1 MLAELDIHNFAI
13 IDKLKLT
20 LSPGFNVLT
29 GETGAGKSII
39 IDAVT
44 LLLGGRADSSTVR
57 AGTDQARIEGVFIL
71 DSEQRE
77 ALRPSLEEL
86 GLEGEGESII
96 LARELSATGRS
107 VGRINGRAVTVKAL
121 QEIGERLVDIH
132 GQSEHLSLLRV
143 RAHIDLLDRYA
154 GLTELRGQ
162 VAAHVRELNS
172 IRGQLATLR
181 RDARELARRVDLLE
195 FQVQEIQGAKLKP
208 GEEQALAQE
217 RVLLTNAERLVELS
231 TGIYQSLYEG
241 DGEQRAALDLLGS
254 ALRDLGNLEKLDPR
268 LAEQRQSAETAV
280 YVLED
285 LAHAIRDYRDNIEFS
300 PARLAQVE
308 ERLDLIF
315 RLKRKYGESIPEILA
330 FGERAAQELESI
342 SHSEER
348 IQVLETE
355 EQVRLAEVA
364 EVAQELSVARQA
376 AAGSL
381 ARAVEHEL
389 ENLRM
394 SRTRFEVSLERVE
407 TPDGVEI
414 DGKGFAFDATG
425 IDRVEFLISPNP
437 GEPLKPLVKI
447 ASGGETSRLML
458 ALKTVLASAD
468 TTPTLIFDEIDSG
481 IGGRVGEIVGR
492 KLWGLTK
499 QGGRSPERS
508 EGTGAGGQG
517 STSVSLHLGHAEH
530 QVVCVTHLPQ
540 IAVYGD
546 AHYQIS
552 KRVVGERTST
562 EARMLDSGKRVDEIM
577 QMLGS
582 SSEAARQTAAAMLDE
597 VQQWKTEQTQWRN
610 LKSP

>member
-1 MLAELDIHNFAI
+1 MLVELDIHNFAI
-13 IDKLKLT
+13 IDKLTLP

-39 IDAVT
+39 IDAVS

-71 DSEQRE
+71 DSKQRE

-86 GLEGEGESII
+86 GLEDAGDALI
-96 LARELSATGRS
+96 LTRELSATGRS

-143 RAHIDLLDRYA
+143 RTHIDLLDRYA
-154 GLTELRGQ
+154 GLADLREQ
-162 VAAHVRELNS
+162 VAATVRELNN
-172 IRGQLATLR
+172 IRHQLATLR

-195 FQVQEIQGAKLKP
+195 FQVQEIQAAKLKP
-208 GEEQALAQE
+208 GEEEALAQE
-217 RVLLTNAERLVELS
+217 RVLLTNAERLLALS
-231 TGIYQSLYEG
+231 TSIYQSLYAG
-241 DGEQRAALDLLGS
+241 DGEQQTALDLLNS
-254 ALRDLGNLEKLDPR
+254 ALRDLCNLEKLDPR
-268 LAEQRQSAETAV
+268 LAEQRQIAETAV
-280 YVLED
+280 YALED
-285 LAHAIRDYRDNIEFS
+285 LAHAIRDYRDNIEYN
-300 PARLAQVE
+300 PARLAQIE

-348 IQVLETE
+348 IQALETE
-355 EQVRLAEVA
+355 EQVRLAELA
-364 EVAQELSVARQA
+364 GLAQELSAARQA
-376 AAGSL
+376 AAANL
-381 ARAVEHEL
+381 ARAVEQEL

-394 SRTRFEVSLERVE
+394 SRTRFEVNLERVE
-407 TPDGVEI
+407 TPDGIEI
-414 DGKGFAFDATG
+414 NGKRFAFDATG

-492 KLWGLTK
+492 KLWELT
-499 QGGRSPERS
+499 QP
-508 EGTGAGGQG
+508 G
-517 STSVSLHLGHAEH
+517 STSVSRPSGHVEH
-530 QVVCVTHLPQ
+530 QVICVTHLPQ

-546 AHYQIS
+546 AHFQIS
-552 KRVVGERTST
+552 KSVVGERTLT
-562 EARMLDSGKRVDEIM
+562 QARLLDGEERIDEIM

-582 SSEAARQTAAAMLDE
+582 STEAARQTAAAMLDE
-597 VQQWKTEQTQWRN
+597 VQQWKPDGTAAWHN